1 MDVKER
7 KEILKDTFNTV
18 ADGYENPAL
27 RFFPKSACYMAECF
41 GFKGNEQVLD
51 VATGTGH
58 MALAIAKHLPKGKVT
73 GIDFS
78 EGMLSQAKS
87 KAGKAGVNNVQ
98 FLEMD
103 MQAIEFPK
111 EHFDAVSCAFGI
123 FFVEYI
129 AGQLKHILEKIK
141 PSGKIIIS
149 HFHENNFLPLVE
161 LFNNRIR
168 KYDIEIPQQ
177 TWKQIA
183 TEERATSLYK
193 NAGLKEIRV
202 ERKNHGYYLK
212 NADEWWNIVWYAGF
226 RRLVSQL
233 SPENLEKF
241 KKEHLKE
248 IEAIAV
254 KEGIWLNV
262 EVLYTIGTK
271 P

>member
-1 MDVKER
+1 MDAKER
-7 KEILKDTFNTV
+7 KEILKKTFDMV
-18 ADGYENPAL
+18 ADGYENDAL
-27 RFFPKSACYMAECF
+27 RFFSKSACYMAECF
-41 GFKGNEQVLD
+41 KFKGKEHVLD

-58 MALAIAKHLPKGKVT
+58 MALAISKHLPKGKVI

-78 EGMLSQAKS
+78 EGMLSQAKA
-87 KAGKAGVNNVQ
+87 KADKAGVNNVQ

-103 MQAIEFPK
+103 MQALEFPK

-129 AGQLKHILEKIK
+129 AGQLKHIMEKIK

-149 HFHENNFLPLVE
+149 HFHENNFLPLAE
-161 LFNNRIR
+161 LFNNRLR
-168 KYDIEIPQQ
+168 KYGVEIPPQ

-183 TEERATSLYK
+183 TEERAASLYK
-193 NAGLKEIRV
+193 NAGLNDIRV

-212 NADEWWNIVWYAGF
+212 NAEEWWNIVWYAGF

-233 SPENLEKF
+233 SPTDLEKF
-241 KKEHLKE
+241 KKEHMKE
-248 IEAIAV
+248 IDALAT
-254 KEGIWLNV
+254 KEGIWLDV